1 MYEYNNNQ
9 IESQDTNFRSDTL
22 NKTTKLYIF
31 YTLIAGILT
40 LIPVSS
46 LILRLVNSNI
56 SEYIYI
62 ILFYVE
68 KVIGFLIYFFL
79 LKKITKK
86 KIILIIIAGIFLLFS
101 GLMYNNM
108 NSMENTG
115 IDYIGQALGMAII
128 FKICLYIYYIIAF
141 ILFISYA
148 KNFILKKKVIIPI
161 IISIVAIVLLV
172 FAYKTISQ
180 YTSTQKVTE
189 DIKTV
194 SDFKNELNKRDLYAE
209 EYLLFGVDNKE
220 NNIHKISFDTD
231 LNKKYL
237 SYIYYGYKTKNVSKN
252 INKND
257 DYLYWI
263 IYYTNGKIYATL
275 VDYYESSYPNSY
287 NIYSNVLGEEELY
300 TYNWDENYYEKIN
313 IEKDGISTETL
324 YYHGNDMYISIEA
337 LSKSS
342 FGYVEYLCEKYEVID
357 EINSYILDNYANNLK
372 EKN

>member
-86 KIILIIIAGIFLLFS
+86 KIILIIIAGIFLLCS